1 MTGAPGT
8 RCKAPRPN
16 GAVFCPSCGF
26 NFAGESCAERYGTAP
41 APATAAV
48 RKSGGP
54 GVGVLFVG
62 LLVVAGAIFSA
73 LAILPRGTADT
84 STPQAT
90 SATSRIPPI
99 GKIWFGSS
107 FDTET
112 LEVSGRLSTVTANQ
126 GFSLV
131 AHLPKDMEATA
142 LLIRT
147 SWNGDLVATTP
158 VNAAGS
164 GELWGLTP
172 GPLYAAGEW
181 RYDMTDI
188 GGNVLATGTITAT
201 E

>member
-1 MTGAPGT
+1 MTGAPCP
-8 RCKAPRPN
+8 RCAVPRPE

-26 NFAGESCAERYGTAP
+26 NFAGESYAERYGLSP
-41 APATAAV
+41 ALAAIP
-48 RKSGGP
+48 KSGGP
-54 GVGVLFVG
+54 GIGALFVG
-62 LLVVAGAIFSA
+62 LLILAGVIFSA
-73 LAILPRGTADT
+73 LAILPRGPADT

-126 GFSLV
+126 GFSFV
-131 AHLPKDMEATA
+131 AHLPRVMEATA

-147 SWNGDLVATTP
+147 SWNGDLVATSPLT
-158 VNAAGS
+158 VSGS
-164 GELWGLTP
+164 GDLWGFTP

-201 E
+201 D